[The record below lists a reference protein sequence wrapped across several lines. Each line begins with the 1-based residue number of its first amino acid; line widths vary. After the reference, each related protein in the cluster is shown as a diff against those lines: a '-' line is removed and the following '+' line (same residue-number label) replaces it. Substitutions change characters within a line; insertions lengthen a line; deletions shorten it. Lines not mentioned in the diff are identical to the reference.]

1 MERKLRE
8 EQVIKGQQVD
18 DGKDLITD
26 AAEMMRCGSASGV
39 WTAWNWSKTVFFV
52 FLIQACSLQILRSK
66 EGLAQGMGQMRTQW
80 DALGK

>member
-39 WTAWNWSKTVFFV
+39 WTAWNWSKTVFFL
-52 FLIQACSLQILRSK
+52 FF
-66 EGLAQGMGQMRTQW
+66 
-80 DALGK
+80 